1 MNTQEVKGTL
11 AKLLATENLTVEH
24 RKVSTAC
31 FDVEKRLLILPI
43 WKTASNT
50 VYDLL
55 VGHEVGH
62 ALYTPN
68 ESFGDAPRSFVN
80 VLEDARIER
89 MMKVTYP
96 GLRRSFFDGYREL
109 WDQDF
114 FGVKNEDPAE
124 LSFIDRIN
132 LYFKGNPNLPFS
144 DVELEW
150 VERVAN
156 TKTFAEVKQLAK
168 ELYDYCAEQQEQ
180 KESEP
185 MPAMPSP
192 DGTETPDEQEEVDPV
207 TDEKE
212 SETES
217 SDDGESEQQTE
228 SDSDSDDAQLDVPSY
243 QGGGETDETECV
255 TDEALAQALET
266 LIDDNAKEWVYLTV
280 PTPDI
285 DNIIVSHKEVQ
296 TDLHQFFYEC
306 AHHDDADKEY
316 WEKNIQYGVAHYESF
331 KKDTQKT
338 VNYLC
343 KQFEMKK
350 SADEYRRAATAR
362 TGVLD
367 TNKLHTYKYNDDI
380 FKKTTV
386 VPEGKNHG
394 LVMHLD
400 WSGSMSN
407 QLLDTLKQTY
417 NLIWFCKKV
426 GIPFR
431 VFAFQSGYGMDRR
444 REGNEIT
451 QKENELGVFDDFTLF
466 EFFSSRQNK
475 QSLEKSM
482 QLVYLQV
489 FAMNGYRLRS
499 CPRYALGGTPLA
511 EAVYCTR
518 QIVAQMKKVER
529 VSKVNVICL
538 TDGEANPISYVEHL
552 SEDRRYYGSEYKYT
566 YLCHARGKVFFLRD
580 PKTGYTRKISSS
592 AYETTKEIVSF
603 YREITDYNWVGIRIC
618 SKAEL
623 TRLVREFA
631 FDDIESIDK
640 QWRKERFASIKN
652 KVGFTQS
659 FYMPNQGTGAGT
671 QNLNVKQKNEVATRA
686 ELTRAF
692 KKHMGSKMTNKTI
705 LNAFIEQIA

>member
-350 SADEYRRAATAR
+350 SADEYRRAATAK
-362 TGVLD
+362 TGVID

-380 FKKTTV
+380 FKKVTV
-386 VPEGKNHG
+386 IPEGKNHG
-394 LVMHLD
+394 LVMYLD
-400 WSGSMSN
+400 WSGSMQS

-417 NLIWFCKKV
+417 NLIWFCKKS

-431 VFAFQSGYGMDRR
+431 VYAFQSGYGYSDMDNSVTDQNV
-444 REGNEIT
+444 G
-451 QKENELGVFDDFTLF
+451 ELAIASDFRLF
-466 EFFSSRQNK
+466 EFFSSRQNAK
-475 QSLEKSM
+475 SLEKSM
-482 QLVYLQV
+482 QLVYTQV
-489 FAMNGYRLRS
+489 FAMGGWRLS
-499 CPRYALGGTPLA
+499 HYSPYTLGGTPLA

-518 QIVAQMKKVER
+518 KIVNSIKRVER

-538 TDGEANPISYVEHL
+538 TDGEANPMSYVHQFPDDHSYRAGEY
-552 SEDRRYYGSEYKYT
+552 RYQ
-566 YLCHARGKVFFLRD
+566 YLCHTRGKVFFLRD
-580 PKTGYTRKISSS
+580 PKTGYTRRISNQP
-592 AYETTKEIVSF
+592 YVTTKEIVSF
-603 YREITDYNWVGIRIC
+603 YREITDYNWVGIRLC
-618 SKAEL
+618 AKGDL
-623 TRLVREFA
+623 TKLVREFA
-631 FDDIESIDK
+631 YDEIDAIDK
-640 QWRKERFASIKN
+640 QWKKERFASIKN
-652 KVGFTQS
+652 RAGFS
-659 FYMPNQGTGAGT
+659 EAFYMPDKNTGMGS
-671 QNLNVKQKNEVATRA
+671 QDLEVKQKKEVATKA

>member
-350 SADEYRRAATAR
+350 SADEYRRAATSK

-380 FKKTTV
+380 FKKVTV
-386 VPEGKNHG
+386 IPEGKNHG
-394 LVMHLD
+394 LVMYLD
-400 WSGSMSN
+400 WSGSMQH

-417 NLIWFCKKV
+417 NLIWFCKKS

-431 VFAFQSGYGMDRR
+431 VYAFQSGYGFNDIDAENTSHK
-444 REGNEIT
+444 EG
-451 QKENELGVFDDFTLF
+451 ELSIASDFRLF

-489 FAMNGYRLRS
+489 FAMGGWRLS
-499 CPRYALGGTPLA
+499 YLSEYTLGGTPLA

-518 QIVAQMKKVER
+518 NIVANLKKVER

-538 TDGEANPISYVEHL
+538 TDGEANPMSYVHQFP
-552 SEDRRYYGSEYKYT
+552 EDHPYRAGEYKYQ
-566 YLCHARGKVFFLRD
+566 YLCHARGKLFFLRD
-580 PKTGYTRKISSS
+580 PKTGYTRKISNHP
-592 AYETTKEIVSF
+592 YETTKEIVSF